1 MVQDQY
7 YMSYGRCYSLLLPK
21 EVQELEVTSI
31 TMTLRMKGYVF
42 PHHPGQYLHRDT
54 KDKLP
59 LETGMYFFIATNH
72 RVSSI

>member
-1 MVQDQY
+1 MVQEQFY
-7 YMSYGRCYSLLLPK
+7 TSFGRCYSMILPQ

-31 TMTLRMKGYVF
+31 TMTLRMEAYVF

-59 LETGMYFFIATNH
+59 VELGRYFFIATNH
-72 RVSSI
+72 KVP